1 MIPFSLLNDFIFCPY
16 SIYFHNIYKSYN
28 NLLYTD
34 ILQIKGK
41 NNHQT
46 IEKKSYKK
54 KNWIENFPLSSER
67 YLVYG
72 FADLFNIKEKIIFE
86 RKLKIKNNLFLG
98 QKMQLVAQY
107 LCFKDIGISIKKIK
121 VLSQNENKIYTIN
134 IPNQKDIDQLKKL
147 VEKIINFNLD
157 SSLAINKNKCKNCI
171 YKNWCYKYAQSS

>member
-54 KNWIENFPLSSER
+54 R
-67 YLVYG
+67 
-72 FADLFNIKEKIIFE
+72 
-86 RKLKIKNNLFLG
+86 
-98 QKMQLVAQY
+98 
-107 LCFKDIGISIKKIK
+107 IG
-121 VLSQNENKIYTIN
+121 
-134 IPNQKDIDQLKKL
+134 
-147 VEKIINFNLD
+147 
-157 SSLAINKNKCKNCI
+157 
-171 YKNWCYKYAQSS
+171 